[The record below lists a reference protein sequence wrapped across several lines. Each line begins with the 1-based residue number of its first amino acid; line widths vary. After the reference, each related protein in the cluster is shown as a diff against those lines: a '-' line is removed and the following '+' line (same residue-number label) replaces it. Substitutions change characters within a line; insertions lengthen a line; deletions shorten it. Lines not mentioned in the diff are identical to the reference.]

1 MTTRRA
7 SSCSDGASSAPARNG
22 AGSHAEG
29 ASGGLAGERLR
40 SGAAL
45 FTFDDTQ
52 RIRSWN
58 RAAEEVTGIREEDVV
73 GRYCWEVICGHDER
87 GGVVCHAGCSFH
99 RLLCESWP
107 VAPTT
112 LVIRTTTG
120 PRRMQVPM
128 IALQDKRLFAAVLL
142 DPTERPSG
150 SPEPLEPSERVV
162 LTPRQREVL
171 AMLADGKQARVIATE
186 LRLSEMTVRNHIRA
200 ILRELDCTSQLAAVA
215 RARRL
220 GLV

>member
-1 MTTRRA
+1 MTRGEGE
-7 SSCSDGASSAPARNG
+7 SPNG
-22 AGSHAEG
+22 SP
-29 ASGGLAGERLR
+29 R
-40 SGAAL
+40 SGAPL
-45 FTFDDTQ
+45 FTFDRNQ

-58 RAAEEVTGIREEDVV
+58 RAAEEATGIPADEVV
-73 GRYCWEVICGHDER
+73 GRHCWEALCAHDEQ
-87 GGVVCHAGCSFH
+87 GGLVCHAGCSFH

-112 LVIRTTTG
+112 LVVRTTSG

-128 IALQDKRLFAAVLL
+128 IALRERELFAAML
-142 DPTERPSG
+142 
-150 SPEPLEPSERVV
+150 LEPGPQGNGSSGQADDQDVP

-171 AMLADGKQARVIATE
+171 VMLADGKQARAIAGE

-200 ILRELDCTSQLAAVA
+200 ILRELDCPSQLAAVA
-215 RARRL
+215 KARRL